1 MKDFSVKVNKN
12 SYKDMWNFLRYH
24 YHYDTM
30 NSWNNSRS
38 IANNVK
44 IYNLGLSG
52 DYWKL
57 LELLEIDNY
66 FTINSMIEVWESE
79 EVDNKYR
86 VGFNGS
92 SGGYLVLYNKNNSG
106 SVLDSYIYNDT
117 YEDFKSEVQDY
128 YGSLKNY
135 KDRLLEQV
143 ELVQK
148 FDLLCND
155 LVRECQYMLDNCEIV
170 EEEVLIPKTIKTI
183 RYKDELESESE

>member
-12 SYKDMWNFLRYH
+12 SYKDMWEFLRYH

-30 NSWNNSRS
+30 NSWNNSIS

-44 IYNLGLSG
+44 LYNLGLSG
-52 DYWKL
+52 YYWKL
-57 LELLEIDNY
+57 LEIFEVDNY
-66 FTINSMIEVWESE
+66 RTINNMIEVWESE

-86 VGFNGS
+86 VGFNGR
-92 SGGYLVLYNKNNSG
+92 SGGYLVLYNEDNNG
-106 SVLDSYIYNDT
+106 SVLDSCIYNDT
-117 YEDFKSEVQDY
+117 YEDFKSEVQNY

-170 EEEVLIPKTIKTI
+170 EEEVLTPKTIKKI
-183 RYKDELESESE
+183 IYKNELESESE

>member
-12 SYKDMWNFLRYH
+12 SYKDMWEFLRYH

-30 NSWNNSRS
+30 NSWNNIRS

-44 IYNLGLSG
+44 LYNLGLNG

-57 LELLEIDNY
+57 LEIFEVDDY
-66 FTINSMIEVWESE
+66 FTINNIIEVWEIE
-79 EVDNKYR
+79 EVNNKYR
-86 VGFNGS
+86 VGFNGR
-92 SGGYLVLYNKNNSG
+92 SGGYLVLYNENDNR
-106 SVLDSYIYNDT
+106 SVLDSCIYNDT
-117 YEDFKSEVQDY
+117 YEDFKSEVQNY

-155 LVRECQYMLDNCEIV
+155 LVRECQYMLDNVVI
-170 EEEVLIPKTIKTI
+170 EEEEILVTKTIKTI
-183 RYKDELESESE
+183 KYKDELESEM